1 MKRIIL
7 SLLLFIS
14 FKIWALSPGDIAI
27 TGFNFDNPDEFSFV
41 ALTNIP
47 NGEVIYFT
55 DNGWLNTGSFRGG
68 EGTVT
73 WTNNTGAA
81 ITCGTEIVIDATNA
95 TVNIGSIT
103 ISGAF
108 ALSSS
113 GDQILAYQGT
123 SASPTFI
130 FAINSEGTGWQT
142 NATSANTSA
151 IPTGLT
157 NGTNAIALAETDNAI
172 YNCSVTFNAPSI
184 LAAVC
189 NTANWNSSNS
199 TRFTLPPGCGFT
211 CGACTPLTEPTTPPS
226 NLTVSNI
233 QCYQADISWTNGN
246 GNNRI
251 VVVSVAPITGT
262 PTDQTAYTANNNFG
276 SGSTI
281 APTQYV
287 VYNGSGNNSV
297 VLGLSSNTTYYV
309 AVFEYN
315 GSAPNCDENYLT
327 TLVSTSFTTASN
339 CACPEIKSILVNA
352 CSTAEGTDEYIIYQ
366 NGNFDTY
373 VDSLSITFP
382 SAGTWCNNG
391 CGANTLLNNATY
403 INQLNTLAG
412 CPGLFVY
419 SDTIP
424 ANAQVIVFTGNP
436 PSFTMDFSSQCG
448 AGPFYTI
455 FCNNTN
461 TSGRFAN
468 SSNTNRTT
476 TISFSSTCSDT
487 VTFYSSSANTGI
499 DGDYVDFDA
508 AGNPYY
514 KNNPICAVPLPVEYL
529 YFYGKITQNN
539 TILLSWATAT
549 EINNDYFV
557 IEHSIDGIHFSSIDK
572 IPGNGSSNYINEYKF
587 SFEGNTG
594 IVNYFR
600 LKQVDFDGKYE
611 YSGIIVVTA
620 KKGNTTQIYFNIAT
634 NTVHFSSPLPN
645 GQLFIHDVSGKLI
658 YTKNINQQKHILVKQ
673 LSAGIYVITVQHN
686 DQVSHLKIA
695 IP

>member
-1 MKRIIL
+1 MRL
-7 SLLLFIS
+7 SLLKYYFILLLLCVFQTYYAQTTDLLISEYIEGSGNNKYLEIYNGTGASVNLADYAVRIYSNGSTTPSTTISLSGTLANNSVYVIANSLATIWTGTPNLSTGSLNFNGDDAVELFNIVS
-14 FKIWALSPGDIAI
+14 GTTVDLFGNIGCDPGTAWTSGSYSTKDRTLVRDSIVCSGI
-27 TGFNFDNPDEFSFV
+27 T
-41 ALTNIP
+41 
-47 NGEVIYFT
+47 T
-55 DNGWLNTGSFRGG
+55 DNSIACPFTTLNTEWYVYPQDDVSHL
-68 EGTVT
+68 GTH
-73 WTNNTGAA
+73 
-81 ITCGTEIVIDATNA
+81 
-95 TVNIGSIT
+95 
-103 ISGAF
+103 
-108 ALSSS
+108 
-113 GDQILAYQGT
+113 
-123 SASPTFI
+123 
-130 FAINSEGTGWQT
+130 
-142 NATSANTSA
+142 
-151 IPTGLT
+151 
-157 NGTNAIALAETDNAI
+157 
-172 YNCSVTFNAPSI
+172 
-184 LAAVC
+184 
-189 NTANWNSSNS
+189 TAH
-199 TRFTLPPGCGFT
+199 CI
-211 CGACTPLTEPTTPPS
+211 CTPLTEPSAPTS

-327 TLVSTSFTTASN
+327 TLVSTSFITASN

-391 CGANTLLNNATY
+391 CGTNTLLNNVTY

-424 ANAQVIVFTGNP
+424 TNAQVIVFTGNP

-487 VTFYSSSANTGI
+487 VTFYSSSANTGT

-514 KNNPICAVPLPVEYL
+514 KNNPVCAVPLPVEFL
-529 YFYGKITQNN
+529 YFYGEIIHPN

-572 IPGNGSSNYINEYKF
+572 IPGNGTSNYINKYEF
-587 SFEGNTG
+587 SFDGNTG

-600 LKQVDFDGKYE
+600 LQQVDFDGKYE
-611 YSGIIVVTA
+611 YSDIIVVTPE
-620 KKGNTTQIYFNIAT
+620 KNSKPHIHFDMPTNSIWVSNIT
-634 NTVHFSSPLPN
+634 SN
-645 GQLFIHDVSGKLI
+645 GQLFIHDVSGKLVF
-658 YTKNINQQKHILVKQ
+658 TKTINHQSRIPVEQ

-686 DQVSHLKIA
+686 NQVSHLKIA

>member
-1 MKRIIL
+1 MFFLCNIRNHYLFATIVFFSAINFSFAQTTDLIISEYVEGSSNNKYLEIYNGTGSSVNLSDYEIRIYSNGASSATSIISL
-7 SLLLFIS
+7 SGTLANGAVYVIANSSATIWSGTPDLSTGSLNFNGDDAVELYKISTASTIDLFGNIGCD
-14 FKIWALSPGDIAI
+14 PGTAWTSGSYSTKDRTLVRDSSVCSGI
-27 TGFNFDNPDEFSFV
+27 TADNPISC
-41 ALTNIP
+41 P
-47 NGEVIYFT
+47 FT
-55 DNGWLNTGSFRGG
+55 TLNTEWYSYSQDDVSHL
-68 EGTVT
+68 GTH
-73 WTNNTGAA
+73 
-81 ITCGTEIVIDATNA
+81 
-95 TVNIGSIT
+95 
-103 ISGAF
+103 
-108 ALSSS
+108 
-113 GDQILAYQGT
+113 
-123 SASPTFI
+123 
-130 FAINSEGTGWQT
+130 
-142 NATSANTSA
+142 
-151 IPTGLT
+151 
-157 NGTNAIALAETDNAI
+157 
-172 YNCSVTFNAPSI
+172 
-184 LAAVC
+184 
-189 NTANWNSSNS
+189 TAN
-199 TRFTLPPGCGFT
+199 CI
-211 CGACTPLTEPTTPPS
+211 CTPLTEPTTPPS

-448 AGPFYTI
+448 AGPFYAI
-455 FCNNTN
+455 FCNNSS

-468 SSNTNRTT
+468 SSNANRTT

-557 IEHSIDGIHFSSIDK
+557 IEHSIDGIHFSSIGK
-572 IPGNGSSNYINEYKF
+572 IPGNGTSNYINEYKF

-620 KKGNTTQIYFNIAT
+620 KKGNTTQIYFNTAT

-645 GQLFIHDVSGKLI
+645 GQLFIHDVSGKLVF
-658 YTKNINQQKHILVKQ
+658 TKTIKHQNRIPVEQ
-673 LSAGIYVITVQHN
+673 LSAGIYVITVHHN